1 MLASLIETCKLH
13 SVNPE
18 AYLIDV
24 LTRLVNGWPNTRI
37 AEPTPWGVNDA
48 ILDVK

>member
-1 MLASLIETCKLH
+1 MLASLIETRKLH
-13 SVNPE
+13 SVDPE

-37 AEPTPWGVNDA
+37 EPTPWGVNDA

>member
-1 MLASLIETCKLH
+1 MLASLIETRKLH
-13 SVNPE
+13 SVDPE